1 MAKVVKEQKP
11 ANKESIKLM
20 KAILSENAADAHNAL
35 KALVVRNLKM
45 KFAKADK
52 EVDLF

>member
-1 MAKVVKEQKP
+1 MAKVAKEQKP
-11 ANKESIKLM
+11 ASQESIRLI
-20 KAILSENAADAHNAL
+20 KAIISENASEAHNAL